1 MPAGNDVSL
10 PFAVPFVRLRVPI
23 PDCVVEVLVLTKAT
37 FPVGVPEPVSGE
49 TTDFNV
55 TGVPWENAML
65 ELARL
70 YATDGAPSKAT
81 PLVTSLRKI
90 WATADPGF
98 APRRALDAAFP
109 QNGNLL

>member
-1 MPAGNDVSL
+1 
-10 PFAVPFVRLRVPI
+10 
-23 PDCVVEVLVLTKAT
+23 
-37 FPVGVPEPVSGE
+37 
-49 TTDFNV
+49 
-55 TGVPWENAML
+55 ML